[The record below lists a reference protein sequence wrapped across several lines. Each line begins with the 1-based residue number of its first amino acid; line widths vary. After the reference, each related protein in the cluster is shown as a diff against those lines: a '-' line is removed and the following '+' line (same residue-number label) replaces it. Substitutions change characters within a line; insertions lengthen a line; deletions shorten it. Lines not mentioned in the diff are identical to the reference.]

1 MTQSYSKKFPLNL
14 AMHDENLMVSNPR
27 IVDVE
32 WETIHM
38 LGSKNLN
45 KVLMPRFLITLT
57 VLAAGDFRG
66 KGGVVETVQWSSKRN
81 ELRLKKVAFEC
92 EYEELTHLVTKLK
105 NGCNSVETLMKS
117 GTQQGK
123 K

>member
-32 WETIHM
+32 WKTIHM

-45 KVLMPRFLITLT
+45 KILMPRFLITLT
-57 VLAAGDFRG
+57 VLACGDFRG
-66 KGGVVETVQWSSKRN
+66 QGGVVETVEWSSKRN
-81 ELRLKKVAFEC
+81 
-92 EYEELTHLVTKLK
+92 
-105 NGCNSVETLMKS
+105 
-117 GTQQGK
+117 
-123 K
+123 